1 MPVSPVPALS
11 QDSHIFV
18 PAMLMAALGRG
29 KGEVIPISWR
39 PREIKQFLTKN
50 WGLKP
55 GQLQSPVLSTV
66 HQTPCTFAQ
75 VWYAALSSTEEGT
88 HTDCTQLHAT
98 WRTVVFFIFFFYL
111 FGGIK
116 SQLQHIFTAALSIF
130 YCSTWAS
137 LQLWHT
143 GSVVAARRLSYP
155 AARGIPVPRQGS
167 NPHPLRQKADS
178 FLDLCIYF
186 CFFFNLFI
194 LIGG

>member
-98 WRTVVFFIFFFYL
+98 WRTVVFFIFFLLIWRHQVLVAAHLHCSAQHLLLQHLGFSLAVAHGLSRCGTEAQLPSCTWDPSSPTGVKPTSPALEGGFFFRFMYL
-111 FGGIK
+111 F
-116 SQLQHIFTAALSIF
+116 LF
-130 YCSTWAS
+130 
-137 LQLWHT
+137 
-143 GSVVAARRLSYP
+143 
-155 AARGIPVPRQGS
+155 
-167 NPHPLRQKADS
+167 
-178 FLDLCIYF
+178 FL
-186 CFFFNLFI
+186 
-194 LIGG
+194 